1 MTTTIELPD
10 PLLQRA
16 RLAAVERHTT
26 LDDLVLQALE
36 KELLTAP
43 AGFGRRMTAP
53 PIAGGGPVIPARS
66 NAELAS
72 LLEEEENTKG

>member
-53 PIAGGGPVIPARS
+53 PIAGGPVIPARS